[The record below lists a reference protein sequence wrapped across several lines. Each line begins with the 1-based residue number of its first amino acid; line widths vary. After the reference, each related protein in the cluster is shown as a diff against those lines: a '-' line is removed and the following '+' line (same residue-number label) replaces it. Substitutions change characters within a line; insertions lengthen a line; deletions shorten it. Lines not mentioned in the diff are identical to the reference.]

1 MMLYFQTSPYIKE
14 SKAMAL
20 CNTSLLSKYHY
31 PLMAAVKIETWAT
44 SYLFAVFGVGGDFI

>member
-1 MMLYFQTSPYIKE
+1 MLYFQTSPYIKE
-14 SKAMAL
+14 SKAMSL